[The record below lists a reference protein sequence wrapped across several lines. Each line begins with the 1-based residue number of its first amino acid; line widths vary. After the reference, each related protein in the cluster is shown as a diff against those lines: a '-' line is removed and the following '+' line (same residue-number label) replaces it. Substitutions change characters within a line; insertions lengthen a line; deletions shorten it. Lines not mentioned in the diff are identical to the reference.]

1 MANQKLL
8 EVFLNTKRI
17 LCKSDYYI
25 HVPKKIIHVTNSE
38 NMIPH
43 LMGMQYIGRPDM
55 FTGDKG
61 AYMIKR
67 GRLKYNSLEKLV
79 QKYYRGKSKQDSML
93 AMVNGKIDNLYR
105 IEDMLSTYSVL
116 YLYDVTAN
124 PESELQTDYLLVNHL
139 DDRVLQLGMV
149 KADKKNVQEYHCN
162 SFMVDYKAND
172 DYDLHYRNLTQRYE
186 ISKIVREDKITKR
199 SEVIYQSK
207 AAEERELAGIE
218 KMFKASGIKENTKLI
233 KAIFRLNQR
242 FGVYHTIQMLSDF
255 DALME
260 KCRDKRDEALVKDF
274 ISLWRRSKDGI

>member
-1 MANQKLL
+1 M
-8 EVFLNTKRI
+8 
-17 LCKSDYYI
+17 
-25 HVPKKIIHVTNSE
+25 
-38 NMIPH
+38 
-43 LMGMQYIGRPDM
+43 
-55 FTGDKG
+55 
-61 AYMIKR
+61 
-67 GRLKYNSLEKLV
+67 
-79 QKYYRGKSKQDSML
+79 
-93 AMVNGKIDNLYR
+93 
-105 IEDMLSTYSVL
+105 
-116 YLYDVTAN
+116 
-124 PESELQTDYLLVNHL
+124 NHL

-162 SFMVDYKAND
+162 SFMVDYKEND